1 MYAAA
6 DPDLRI
12 RGSGLKKKLFSA
24 LGAKVVW
31 SKNKGGGAGPSGPS
45 PPWIRHWYELFISND
60 KKQFSL
66 LSDMTLII
74 DLYILYSDIH
84 IIW

>member
-6 DPDLRI
+6 DPELRI
-12 RGSGLKKKLFSA
+12 RGSSLQKKNFFWPLGPKFGLKIS
-24 LGAKVVW
+24 
-31 SKNKGGGAGPSGPS
+31 GGGGPPGPL
-45 PPWIRHWYELFISND
+45 PWIRHWYELFISND